1 VTKQA
6 VINWRLAST
15 SGWGILGLHLFYFL
29 NRWRNIQTICGK
41 TILREDIRG
50 FSPIKVHEILESLRS
65 SNASLSEFDSGKRS
79 VSNYIVLDALG
90 NDFTPVRPLKGI
102 LNIGRAVFENTAPR
116 DSKSNLGN
124 YDILLTGS
132 NWNKE
137 VIRELSGRDA
147 VVINEGIDVDIF
159 YPSYDSQR
167 DDRFKIFSGGKVEY
181 RKGQDCV
188 MKVFSIFQR
197 RHPEAVLVTAW
208 QSHWPTISLGTRGAK
223 DAPLKQ
229 QENGLLDILGWFE
242 QNGCASSNVIDV
254 GLVSNMELASI
265 MRNCHVSLQL
275 SRAEAC
281 TNLPV
286 KEAMA
291 CGLPVISSVNT
302 GMYDLLNESNAF
314 QVKCK
319 PTCKFRDWG
328 TQGWGEPDLDQALDH
343 LENVYTNYQ
352 QAKLVGNKAA
362 TFIRLQGRTWSDFS
376 KKMETLLL
384 NC

>member
-1 VTKQA
+1 MTKQA

-29 NRWRNIQTICGK
+29 NRWGNIKAISGK
-41 TILREDIRG
+41 IILREDIRG

-65 SNASLSEFDSGKRS
+65 SNASLSELDRGERS
-79 VSNYIVLDALG
+79 HSDYIVLDALG
-90 NDFTPVRPLKGI
+90 NDFTPVRPLKGF

-116 DSKSNLGN
+116 ELASNLGH

-137 VIRELSGRDA
+137 IIEELSGRDA
-147 VVINEGIDVDIF
+147 IVINEGVDIDIFHPSHDSKKENRF
-159 YPSYDSQR
+159 Y
-167 DDRFKIFSGGKVEY
+167 IFSGGKAEY

-197 RHPEAVLVTAW
+197 RHPEAILVTAW
-208 QSHWPTISLGTRGAK
+208 QSHWPNISLGMKGANGI
-223 DAPLKQ
+223 PLKMQ
-229 QENGLLDILGWFE
+229 KSGQLDILGWFDE
-242 QNGCASSNVIDV
+242 NGCASGNVIDV

-265 MRNCHVSLQL
+265 MRNCHVALQL

-291 CGLPVISSVNT
+291 CGLPVISALNT
-302 GMYDLLNESNAF
+302 GMFDLLNSRNAF
-314 QVKCK
+314 SVECK

-328 TQGWGEPDLDQALDH
+328 TQGWGEPDIDQALEH
-343 LENVYTNYQ
+343 LENIYTNYH
-352 QAKLVGNKAA
+352 QAKTVGNLAA
-362 TFIRLQGRTWSDFS
+362 DFIRLSGRTWCDFS
-376 KKMETLLL
+376 KKIQALLL
-384 NC
+384 NY